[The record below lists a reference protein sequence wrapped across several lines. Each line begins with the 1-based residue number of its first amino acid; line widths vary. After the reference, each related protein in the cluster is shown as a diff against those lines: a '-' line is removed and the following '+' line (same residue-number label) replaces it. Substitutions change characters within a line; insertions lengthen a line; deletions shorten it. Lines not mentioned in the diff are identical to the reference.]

1 MLVDPRL
8 QQCVDCCSQLSTVRY
23 MAFSLFCKVGGKM
36 KKVQR
41 REMMMRRV
49 MDICWWTPG
58 CSSAST
64 VAHNSPLSGIWHFLF
79 SV

>member
-23 MAFSLFCKVGGKM
+23 MAFSLFCNVGSKM

-41 REMMMRRV
+41 REMMRRG
-49 MDICWWTPG
+49 MGTC
-58 CSSAST
+58 
-64 VAHNSPLSGIWHFLF
+64 
-79 SV
+79 